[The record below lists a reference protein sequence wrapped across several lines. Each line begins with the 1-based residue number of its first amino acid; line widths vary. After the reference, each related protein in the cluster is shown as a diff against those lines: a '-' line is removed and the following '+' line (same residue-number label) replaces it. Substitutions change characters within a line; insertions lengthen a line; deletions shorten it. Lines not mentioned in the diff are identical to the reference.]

1 MTTMTLRGLD
11 DSLMQTLK
19 EMAKQQ
25 GVSLNALAVRLIR
38 EASGFDKKK
47 RSATY
52 HDLDSLAGTW
62 TVEDEQQFYAAT
74 ADFEK
79 IDQELWR

>member
-1 MTTMTLRGLD
+1 
-11 DSLMQTLK
+11 
-19 EMAKQQ
+19 
-25 GVSLNALAVRLIR
+25 VRLIR